1 MANFQPAVRSAYYAV
16 LALPVAFAP
25 TGVRARVTRR
35 TLRIPFASN
44 SPGWFRA
51 AAHTALAAAIGLVA
65 WFAVFLALVAAV
77 RGIAYPLVAAGDYEH
92 SWGGPTLAGAWAV
105 HALLGVG
112 MLPLW
117 FLLLAGIGMLQR
129 QLARRLLTRTGPW
142 WPVPVAALAFLGAI
156 AFFIAWLHQI

>member
-1 MANFQPAVRSAYYAV
+1 MGQVQAVTRSAYYAV

-35 TLRIPFASN
+35 NLRVPFALN
-44 SPGWFRA
+44 SPGWFRTV
-51 AAHTALAAAIGLVA
+51 AHSALAAAIGLVA

-105 HALLGVG
+105 HFLLGVG
-112 MLPLW
+112 LLPLW
-117 FLLLAGIGMLQR
+117 VLLLAGIGVLQR
-129 QLARRLLTRTGPW
+129 QLARRLLARTGPW
-142 WPVPVAALAFLGAI
+142 WPIPLAALAFVAAI